1 MPWRATHRTA
11 QTAASPTRACGKLDS
26 RVNLRLVDGE
36 RPRVHQRQLDAAQLD
51 RLVLPHAEHESGAC
65 QRVQGGSVVCAVE
78 AHHDAMASQLHDRHD
93 SILRKP
99 GAPIGARCEDVP
111 VADLQRQ
118 RRLRN
123 RMVDAAHH
131 ADVIEERGLGERV
144 RARIVARLRR
154 PVARDVP
161 AAVGSMSVSDDTSGG
176 ALLRLDRIRGGG
188 CSTPPPRARTA
199 ETQAILLSHLVDQ
212 RVPALLDR
220 VERAQDAALPCGMQA
235 AGVVATV
242 QPLDRG
248 ATCAVVVCVEEV
260 GHERHRDGLLVPC
273 LAGERVPLQ
282 RGGGAVAELQEEG
295 CPRRIVEMPPR
306 SREVERALLG
316 EDGAVEH
323 AGDEARGHQL
333 CDRR

>member
-1 MPWRATHRTA
+1 MV
-11 QTAASPTRACGKLDS
+11 S
-26 RVNLRLVDGE
+26 
-36 RPRVHQRQLDAAQLD
+36 QLD
-51 RLVLPHAEHESGAC
+51 
-65 QRVQGGSVVCAVE
+65 
-78 AHHDAMASQLHDRHD
+78 DRHD

-161 AAVGSMSVSDDTSGG
+161 
-176 ALLRLDRIRGGG
+176 
-188 CSTPPPRARTA
+188 PRAQTA
-199 ETQAILLSHLVDQ
+199 ETQAILVSHLVDQ
-212 RVPALLDR
+212 RIPALLDR

-282 RGGGAVAELQEEG
+282 RGGGAVAELQEERS
-295 CPRRIVEMPPR
+295 PRRIVEMPPR

-323 AGDEARGHQL
+323 AGDEARRHQL
-333 CDRR
+333 CERRVVAAHDGRDLLRVADEQDAGLAADALQVRQESFQHDARRAPRLVDDDDSQLQQQLVALCGEQPAARLQLDADGAVHVGFQWDHAKRVDRHAAVERSCCEVGVRNRATDLAARS